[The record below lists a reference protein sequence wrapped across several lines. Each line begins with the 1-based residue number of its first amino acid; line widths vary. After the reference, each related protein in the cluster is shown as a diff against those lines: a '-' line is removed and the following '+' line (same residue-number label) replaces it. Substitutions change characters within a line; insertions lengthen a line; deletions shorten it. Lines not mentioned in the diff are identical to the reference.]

1 MDLVLLLKNIVAK
14 MDAILHECDYD
25 LERAQDNQEY
35 QLLKKASDNLSEGIK
50 EVEKARFFNES
61 FVYIKDPYVSEEL
74 DDYVDWCLINQVK
87 EII

>member
-14 MDAILHECDYD
+14 MDVILHEYDYD
-25 LERAQDNQEY
+25 PERAWDNQEY
-35 QLLKKASDNLSEGIK
+35 QLLKKTSDNLSEGIK
-50 EVEKARFFNES
+50 EVEKARFFNKS

-74 DDYVDWCLINQVK
+74 DDYVDWSLINQVK